1 MPSPRWSSYDS
12 GCIGYRGGKA
22 LARAEDL
29 AVRGDPD
36 SVVPCSAALTGPW
49 QQGTTEYLTL
59 SALCCLSF
67 LAVLKCFHENR
78 IWSTVS
84 DPSLLTCRW
93 ILNRSSYLA
102 LHVWTM
108 AVHWVKIN
116 ITTIKNP
123 FFAFLPRELS
133 CYIAVLLTFPLL
145 KSLIYK

>member
-1 MPSPRWSSYDS
+1 MKQLWFWMYRLQRWEGVSES
-12 GCIGYRGGKA
+12 GGSGSESRPW
-22 LARAEDL
+22 
-29 AVRGDPD
+29 DPD

-108 AVHWVKIN
+108 AVHWVKID